1 MSAKSILIVDDDQGI
16 VQLLTEALTYE
27 QFLVFAASNGR
38 QALELVE
45 QQPIDL
51 IVMDIMMPEMDGLEA
66 IRQLR
71 RKFHM
76 PIILLSAR
84 DREID
89 KVIGLEIGADD
100 YVAKPFGVQELVARI
115 KAHFRRSERL
125 SQLQGDVS
133 ATEVP
138 SLSGLSMNENTYE
151 AYLDG
156 QKLDLST
163 KEFQILYFLFQHQ
176 NQVLS
181 REQIYQRVW
190 GDDEGDMNTVTVHIK
205 NIRKKL
211 GAGNAMIKTIWGVGY
226 KLLLHGEDK

>member
-84 DREID
+84 DRASLAGIPC
-89 KVIGLEIGADD
+89 IA
-100 YVAKPFGVQELVARI
+100 GVSKIAYATATVFRLQWRHGRQRITVSASPSYAQDRARQSGDPRCSDRCVRRAAVARGV
-115 KAHFRRSERL
+115 RS
-125 SQLQGDVS
+125 V
-133 ATEVP
+133 
-138 SLSGLSMNENTYE
+138 
-151 AYLDG
+151 
-156 QKLDLST
+156 
-163 KEFQILYFLFQHQ
+163 EF
-176 NQVLS
+176 
-181 REQIYQRVW
+181 
-190 GDDEGDMNTVTVHIK
+190 
-205 NIRKKL
+205 
-211 GAGNAMIKTIWGVGY
+211 VGRSWPV
-226 KLLLHGEDK
+226 DR